1 MEPSVAGGVDGAD
14 AGEPIAGGNH
24 GALIVDHFS
33 SHAAAEEPIVGGVGG
48 AAAEEPIVGGVDG
61 VDGAAAAGEPIVE
74 GVGGAAAE
82 EP

>member
-1 MEPSVAGGVDGAD
+1 VPQVVVEPSVAGGVDGAD

-33 SHAAAEEPIVGGVGG
+33 SHAAAEEPIVGGV
-48 AAAEEPIVGGVDG
+48 DG
-61 VDGAAAAGEPIVE
+61 VDGAAAAREPIVE